1 VLAVVNVTNS
11 LHTMC
16 NVLQCSELLY
26 SEMSCLLSV
35 DLADGAELE
44 YCALAFSTSEYLV
57 SISGVPEY
65 RLIIWYVVQLVAA
78 DNIY

>member
-1 VLAVVNVTNS
+1 
-11 LHTMC
+11 
-16 NVLQCSELLY
+16 
-26 SEMSCLLSV
+26 MSCLLSV